1 MWSCLPSNRS
11 RLRDTD
17 FSPREAGQRRDEL
30 SSVAALPWLRPGVVV
45 DHRDDGRL
53 ELLPA
58 VRLLRGRVE
67 AVTTRTGIHPLRVYR
82 RNEELGCTV
91 VSLYGFRARHRD
103 GWFGPPRHTVA
114 AARTDLRDHERELHG
129 QAVE

>member
-1 MWSCLPSNRS
+1 MRPCVQ
-11 RLRDTD
+11 LR
-17 FSPREAGQRRDEL
+17 AG
-30 SSVAALPWLRPGVVV
+30 
-45 DHRDDGRL
+45 DDGRL

-58 VRLLRGRVE
+58 VRLLRRGVE

-103 GWFGPPRHTVA
+103 GWFGPPRHSVA
-114 AARTDLRDHERELHG
+114 AARTDLRDHERELQG